1 MLTCAFLRL
10 LSTHSQRIT
19 AADALKHPWLA
30 SEEPLPTSLDMMP
43 RVKSRNQEKEEEELE
58 KEKEKGKE
66 KEKEMDVEKE

>member
-1 MLTCAFLRL
+1 MTCAYLCL
-10 LSTHSQRIT
+10 LLTYTQRIT

-58 KEKEKGKE
+58 KEKEKE
-66 KEKEMDVEKE
+66 KEKELDIEKE